1 MVKKRERL
9 EVIYDILKAIQNNY
23 NSIGPTRLLQKSN
36 LSPQMFKEYLKELT
50 EKEFIKT
57 IEIKNKKQFSISDK
71 GFQFLAEYKKIIG
84 LIESFGL

>member
-1 MVKKRERL
+1 M
-9 EVIYDILKAIQNNY
+9 IYDILKAIQNNY